1 MHARV
6 CPNRTAC
13 EELIREVAPLDHE
26 LYAHARRWLRG
37 TIAAALTL
45 TLTLTLTL
53 SLTLTL
59 TLIVTLTLTLTI
71 TLTLTRHHRG
81 RGPRLLRTAERDAQG
96 EQESLRRMH
105 CV

>member
-1 MHARV
+1 MHSRV

-59 TLIVTLTLTLTI
+59 TLIVTLTLTLT
-71 TLTLTRHHRG
+71 RCSG
-81 RGPRLLRTAERDAQG
+81 RGGTAQ
-96 EQESLRRMH
+96 RRRAWGRAST
-105 CV
+105 